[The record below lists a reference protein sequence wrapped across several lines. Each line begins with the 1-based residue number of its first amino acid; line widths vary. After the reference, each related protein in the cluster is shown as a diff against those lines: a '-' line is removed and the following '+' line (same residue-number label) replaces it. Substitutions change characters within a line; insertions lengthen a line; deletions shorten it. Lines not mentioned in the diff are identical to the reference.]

1 MNMRL
6 RKKEKPLKR
15 KIDLTEGSILKKLL
29 IVAIP
34 VLLTSFIQM
43 TYNLTDMF
51 WVGRVD
57 FIGLDPIDAVAA
69 VGTAGFYPWFGMG
82 MIMIVKVGV
91 SVYISQSAGRNDKE
105 AVNRY
110 ATNGLM
116 LMLFIALF
124 YMIFGTFFNHIFV
137 GFFDINNS
145 TVENYAMDYLSIISM
160 FGFALFTVNLFN
172 GIYDGLGKTINTFYI
187 SATGLVLN
195 MILDPVLILGF
206 NMGVRGAAIA
216 TAASQLFVLLV
227 YLVIYSSN
235 KRPATISIK
244 RYFSLETTKKIF
256 TLGVP
261 VGIQSMFMTTISIV
275 VGIIV
280 ASYGAS
286 VMSISRI
293 GSQIEALSWMI
304 ASGFQVALASFV
316 GQNYGAYK
324 IDRVKDGYIMSLK
337 LLVPYGILV
346 NTLLFVFAEPLFGI
360 FIDEPTTLAGG
371 AEYLRII
378 SISQLFMILELTTAG
393 AFNGLGK
400 TIFPS
405 TVGMIGNAL
414 RIPFALMASTAAG
427 IWWTISLSSV
437 FKGTVLFIIFI
448 YYLAKIVRRHKEA
461 IMVEKIEAI

>member
-6 RKKEKPLKR
+6 RRNAKPLKK

-57 FIGLDPIDAVAA
+57 QVGLDPIEAVAA
-69 VGTAGFYPWFGMG
+69 VGTAGFFPWFGMG

-91 SVYISQSAGRNDKE
+91 SVYVSQSAGRNDQL

-110 ATNGLM
+110 ATNGLL
-116 LMLFIALF
+116 LMLLIALI
-124 YMIFGTFFNHIFV
+124 YMTFGTFFNHIFV
-137 GFFDINNS
+137 GFFNIENAN
-145 TVENYAMDYLSIISM
+145 VETYAMDYLRIISM
-160 FGFALFTVNLFN
+160 FGFALFATNLFN

-187 SATGLVLN
+187 SATGLILN
-195 MILDPVLILGF
+195 MILDPLLILGAGL
-206 NMGVRGAAIA
+206 GVRGAAIA
-216 TAASQLFVLLV
+216 TAASQVLVLS
-227 YLVIYSSN
+227 IYIGIYISK
-235 KRPATISIK
+235 KRPASINFK
-244 RYFSLETTKKIF
+244 RYFSWFDIKKIF
-256 TLGVP
+256 LLGIP
-261 VGIQSMFMTTISIV
+261 VGIQSMFMTTISIIIGV
-275 VGIIV
+275 IV
-280 ASYGAS
+280 ASYGES

-324 IDRVKDGYIMSLK
+324 IDRVKDGYIMSMK
-337 LLVPYGILV
+337 LLVPYGLLV
-346 NTLLFVFAEPLFGI
+346 NAILFIFAEPLFGI
-360 FIDEPTTLAGG
+360 FISEPQTLQGG
-371 AEYLRII
+371 VEYLRII
-378 SISQLFMILELTTAG
+378 SLSQVFMILELTTAG

-400 TIFPS
+400 TVFPS

-414 RIPFALMASTAAG
+414 RIPFAYMATTAAG
-427 IWWTISLSSV
+427 IWWAISLSSV
-437 FKGTVLFIIFI
+437 FKGSILVVLFVF
-448 YYLAKIVRRHKEA
+448 YLIRILRRHKEA
-461 IMVEKIEAI
+461 IMVEKTQSI